1 MIYRKFS
8 RCNLNKQMLMRQL
21 VSPLRHAIQPLSGL
35 TLLTLMTI
43 ANPEVATAQ
52 PLSTEKILASP
63 NTVIIYPET
72 SYTLGAGDRI
82 RVEIFRLPQ
91 YSGEQEILVNG
102 SINLPKVGSILLQG
116 LTLEQAAAAIAAKYN
131 SARILREPLVTV
143 SLLTPRPI
151 RIGIAGEI
159 NRPGSYTIPI
169 EGSRLP
175 TLTQV
180 LKLAGG
186 ITQAADLRN
195 VQLNR
200 VQQGGSQQAI
210 AVDLWQLV
218 QTGDLNNDL
227 TLRDGDTIY
236 IPTAS
241 QINLAEAPQL
251 ASASFSVDKT
261 QPINVAVLGEVRQ
274 PGTHTIQAEATSGGL
289 PTVTQAI
296 KSAGG
301 INPLADV
308 RQIQIRRLTKTG
320 SEQAITINLW
330 QLLQAGDLQQDLILQ
345 NGDTVFVP
353 TVEDLNLAESA
364 KLRSVS
370 FGPDKTQPLNITAIG
385 EVFRP
390 GTYTV
395 TGSARTSEAGI
406 PGGESGAESIPTVT
420 RAIQIA
426 GGIKPLANI
435 RQIQVRRLTSTGTE
449 RIIEVDLWKL
459 LQEGDSSQDIILQ
472 EGDTIVVPTAT
483 ALAPEEAAQVAAASF
498 SPNTIA
504 VNIVGEVKN
513 PGVVAIPPN
522 TPLNQALLAAGG
534 FTNRARTGS
543 VELIR
548 LNPNGSVSRRE
559 ISIDLAQSVNEQTN
573 PVLYNNDMV
582 VVNRSTLAGISD
594 TLDEALNPLGKFL
607 TIFSLPFRLLNFFD

>member
-1 MIYRKFS
+1 
-8 RCNLNKQMLMRQL
+8 MRHL

-52 PLSTEKILASP
+52 PLSTERILTPP
-63 NTVIIYPET
+63 NTVRIYPET

-91 YSGEQEILVNG
+91 YSGEQEVLVNG
-102 SINLPKVGSILLQG
+102 SINLPKVGSILVQG
-116 LTLEQAAAAIAAKYN
+116 LTLEQAAAAIAAKYT
-131 SARILREPLVTV
+131 SARILREPLITV

-227 TLRDGDTIY
+227 TLRDGDTIF

-241 QINLAEAPQL
+241 EINLAEAPQL

-274 PGTHTIQAEATSGGL
+274 PGTHTIQAEETSGGL

-320 SEQAITINLW
+320 SEQTITINLW

-364 KLRSVS
+364 KLRTVS

-395 TGSARTSEAGI
+395 TGSARTSEAGV
-406 PGGESGAESIPTVT
+406 PGGTSGAESVPTVT

-435 RQIQVRRLTSTGTE
+435 RQIQVRRLTSTGAE